1 MKFAVCSLLCL
12 LWCFN
17 VAGADIT
24 RATKDRI
31 SELEKE
37 IKTTQQMIEE
47 LLADKN
53 VQKNTIYS
61 HIKKLKSLQ
70 AQVDDYRSQKYQT
83 ELYIDSLK
91 STIIQNEQYFDENK
105 DILNELVE
113 NLAYVHYRSTF
124 LDHNPLNNWMSRGL
138 QLCAHSLLDNLDS
151 LRNFLA
157 QHHDLSEQK
166 ENQLRQLLTNIEY
179 AKSNY
184 NTILTKKEANEQ
196 ELTFIEQIEVEYR
209 HQISSLKE
217 GITALENFIAQKEA
231 EKYGKEYTFS
241 FHDGIVWPV
250 QGEIIQRYGIHK
262 INNTNAEIKS
272 EGIYIKTA
280 YGTPVRSIASG
291 VVAFAGWFENKGNL
305 VIIDHQNGFYSLY
318 GFNDKLAVHKEQKI
332 GQSEIIAYSG
342 KNYLMDNDGLYFEIR
357 KLGKA
362 VDPLSYLNL

>member
-1 MKFAVCSLLCL
+1 MKIVTCILIILFLCISYI
-12 LWCFN
+12 C
-17 VAGADIT
+17 ADIT
-24 RATKDRI
+24 QTTKDRI

-37 IKTTQQMIEE
+37 IQNTQQMIEE

-53 VQKNTIYS
+53 VQKNTIYT

-70 AQVDDYRSQKYQT
+70 AQVDEYRSQKYRT
-83 ELYIDSLK
+83 ELDIDSLK
-91 STIIQNEQYFDENK
+91 SAIIQNEQYFDENK

-138 QLCAHSLLDNLDS
+138 QLCAHSLLNNLDS

-157 QHHDLSEQK
+157 QHQDLSEQK
-166 ENQLRQLLTNIEY
+166 ENQLRQLLANIEY
-179 AKSNY
+179 VKSNY
-184 NTILTKKEANEQ
+184 NTILSRKEANEQ
-196 ELTFIEQIEVEYR
+196 ELTFIEQIEEQYR

-217 GITALENFIAQKEA
+217 GITTLENFISQKEA

-250 QGEIIQRYGIHK
+250 QGEILQRYGIHK
-262 INNTNAEIKS
+262 INKTNATIKS
-272 EGIYIKTA
+272 EGIYIQTP

-318 GFNDKLAVHKEQKI
+318 GFNDKLAVHKEQMI
-332 GQSEIIAYSG
+332 GQSDVIAYSG
-342 KNYLMDNDGLYFEIR
+342 KNYLMDTDGLYFEIR

-362 VDPLSYLNL
+362 VDPLSYLN

>member
-1 MKFAVCSLLCL
+1 MKSVTYILFMLLLC
-12 LWCFN
+12 
-17 VAGADIT
+17 VSYISADIT
-24 RATKDRI
+24 QTSKDRI
-31 SELEKE
+31 SKLEKE
-37 IKTTQQMIEE
+37 IQNTQQMIEE

-53 VQKNTIYS
+53 VQKNTIYT

-70 AQVDDYRSQKYQT
+70 AQVDGYRNQKYRT
-83 ELYIDSLK
+83 ELDIDSLK
-91 STIIQNEQYFDENK
+91 SAIIQNEQYFDENK
-105 DILNELVE
+105 DILNELVK
-113 NLAYVHYRSTF
+113 NLAYAHYRNIF

-151 LRNFLA
+151 LRNFLV
-157 QHHDLSEQK
+157 QHHDLSDRK
-166 ENQLRQLLTNIEY
+166 ENQLRQLLSNIEY

-184 NTILTKKEANEQ
+184 NTILSKKEAGEQ
-196 ELTFIEQIEVEYR
+196 ELSFIEQIEEQYL
-209 HQISSLKE
+209 HQISSLEK

-241 FHDGIVWPV
+241 FNDGIVWPV
-250 QGEIIQRYGIHK
+250 HGEILQRYGIHK
-262 INNTNAEIKS
+262 INNTNATIKS
-272 EGIYIKTA
+272 EGIYIQTS

-332 GQSEIIAYSG
+332 GQSDVIAYSG
-342 KNYLMDNDGLYFEIR
+342 KNYLMDTDGLYFEIR

-362 VDPLSYLNL
+362 VDPLFYLN